1 MAISLGQ
8 RGWVSFRDVFELDG
22 RPVRDRVER
31 LSRILQ
37 NINPDSLGQARQI
50 ADESA
55 RYNLQP
61 QGTIVDRTIN
71 VPMTALY
78 FMRAAN
84 QPRSVFTLGNAERV
98 DGILCTTLQ
107 FVEQTRPRLIGTKDG
122 AAAQGTVWI
131 DMANGGRI
139 LKTEL
144 RVQTTTVAGQSVRAR
159 SVVTYG
165 RIDTLDLWLPV
176 GMNESYELT
185 PARQTI
191 TGHATYSDY
200 REFKITTSENIK

>member
-1 MAISLGQ
+1 
-8 RGWVSFRDVFELDG
+8 
-22 RPVRDRVER
+22 
-31 LSRILQ
+31 
-37 NINPDSLGQARQI
+37 
-50 ADESA
+50 
-55 RYNLQP
+55 
-61 QGTIVDRTIN
+61 
-71 VPMTALY
+71 
-78 FMRAAN
+78 
-84 QPRSVFTLGNAERV
+84 
-98 DGILCTTLQ
+98 
-107 FVEQTRPRLIGTKDG
+107 
-122 AAAQGTVWI
+122 
-131 DMANGGRI
+131 MANGGRI